1 MPMSNPE
8 ECRNRAVQ
16 CFQLA
21 AAAGT
26 ALQRTVLLN
35 TGNQWIALAKQ
46 GERDLAWQKLE
57 DEGEPA
63 ERSRAAA

>member
-1 MPMSNPE
+1 MSNPE
-8 ECRNRAVQ
+8 ECRKRAVQ

-21 AAAGT
+21 ATAGS

-35 TGNQWIALAKQ
+35 AANQWIALAKQ
-46 GERDLAWQKLE
+46 GERDLARHKLE
-57 DEGEPA
+57 DEGVPA